1 MRRLRK
7 LCLALAVISGV
18 TMIAG
23 FIICART
30 NRLSDAFDST
40 PVDLNNP
47 GNAVLY
53 EDRYCKLETTRAL
66 PAIVNIEADDSAK
79 LSGYR
84 YYAVYVSDNPKR
96 FVLIRVEEKDF
107 PKYEKL
113 VSGET
118 TESFRVRGRV
128 RPLSDGVKGTLQV
141 LTDSL
146 KEMDTSGRQDY
157 DTLFLDVYL
166 EPVEPKDY
174 SGVMSLGLWMVVVGL
189 VLCGTGIGA
198 IWYFEHRKMMSRVVT
213 AGELERRRRR

>member
-96 FVLIRVEEKDF
+96 FVLVRVEEKDF

-118 TESFRVRGRV
+118 TESLRVRGRV

-141 LTDSL
+141 LT
-146 KEMDTSGRQDY
+146 
-157 DTLFLDVYL
+157 